1 MDRKNNLFN
10 RNKELTK
17 NVSLLGIKILS
28 MIQSMTG
35 YGKSVLQLPTKKV
48 TVEVKSLNS
57 KNLDLHVRVPSCYRE
72 KELSVRKLLAHH
84 LIRGKVDFLI
94 FVEMTA
100 DEASTTVNKGVV
112 TGYIQQLKTLVHTAS
127 SDDIELLRMAV
138 KMPDALKIEREEL
151 DEDEWEEIHKH
162 MQLAIKEILQH
173 RTDEAASLEEDFKKR
188 ITNIRLSLEE
198 VKLLDPDRIL
208 HVKERLLKA
217 INELKVTTD
226 ENRFEQELIYYLEKL
241 DINEEKVRLA
251 NHLDYFLSQ
260 LNTPE
265 SNGKK
270 LGFIV
275 QEIGREINTIG
286 SKANFAPMQKAVIQ
300 MKNELE
306 KIKEQL
312 LNVL

>member
-1 MDRKNNLFN
+1 
-10 RNKELTK
+10 
-17 NVSLLGIKILS
+17 

-48 TVEVKSLNS
+48 TIEIKSLNS
-57 KNLDLHVRVPSCYRE
+57 KNLDLNVRIPSYYKE
-72 KELSVRKLLAHH
+72 KELDVRKKLANT
-84 LIRGKVDFLI
+84 LVRGKVDFSI

-100 DEASTTVNKGVV
+100 DETSTTINHGVV
-112 TGYIQQLKTLVHTAS
+112 KQYIQQLRNIVQTGS
-127 SDDIELLRMAV
+127 SDDLALLKMAV
-138 KMPDALKIEREEL
+138 TMPDALKTEREEL
-151 DEDEWEEIHKH
+151 DENEWNLINQNIDEA
-162 MQLAIKEILQH
+162 LKEIVQY
-173 RTDEAASLEEDFKKR
+173 RVDEAASLEIDFKER
-188 ITNIRLSLEE
+188 IANIEKYLEE
-198 VKLLDPDRIL
+198 VKALDVERIEN
-208 HVKERLLKA
+208 VKIRLQKA
-217 INELKVTTD
+217 IEDLKVDTD

-251 NHLDYFLSQ
+251 NHLDYFLQ
-260 LNTPE
+260 TLETPD

-275 QEIGREINTIG
+275 QEMGREINTTG

-306 KIKEQL
+306 QIKEQI

>member
-1 MDRKNNLFN
+1 
-10 RNKELTK
+10 
-17 NVSLLGIKILS
+17 

-48 TVEVKSLNS
+48 TIEIKSLNS
-57 KNLDLHVRVPSCYRE
+57 KNLDLNVRIPSYYKE
-72 KELSVRKLLAHH
+72 KELSVRKKLAKS
-84 LIRGKVDFLI
+84 LVRGKVDFSI

-100 DEASTTVNKGVV
+100 DETSTTVNKGVV
-112 TGYIQQLKTLVHTAS
+112 KEYIEQLKNVVQTS
-127 SDDIELLRMAV
+127 SSNEIALLKMAIS
-138 KMPDALKIEREEL
+138 MPDALKTEREEL
-151 DEDEWEEIHKH
+151 DENEWNLINENIDV
-162 MQLAIKEILQH
+162 AVKEIVQY
-173 RTDEAASLEEDFKKR
+173 RIDEAASLEVDFKER
-188 ITNIRLSLEE
+188 IVNIKKYLEE
-198 VKLLDPDRIL
+198 VKALDADRIEN
-208 HVKERLLKA
+208 VKTRLQKA
-217 INELKVTTD
+217 IDDLKVDTD

-251 NHLDYFLSQ
+251 NHLDYFLETLATSD
-260 LNTPE
+260 

-275 QEIGREINTIG
+275 QEMGREINTTG

-306 KIKEQL
+306 QIKEQI